1 MPTVEFH
8 FDFGSP
14 NAYLAHLVIPEI
26 EERTGAKFEYV
37 PVLLGGVY
45 KLTGNRSPAESLA
58 GVRNKPDYERLE
70 MARFIKR
77 HGIPSFRPNP
87 FFPVNT
93 LTIMRGAIA
102 AQRLGVFGRYVDEIY
117 RHMWSEPK
125 KLDDPA
131 VLRSAL
137 VESGFDAE
145 RFAELAQD
153 PDVKQALI
161 DNTTRSV
168 ARGTFGSPTF
178 FVGDEIFFGKDRLR
192 DVEQMILSTHQPATR
207 KWRSPDDAEDVD
219 LLLKRFEEP
228 DEVRTFEKGKF
239 EILRIGGMTI
249 GRATYEP
256 GWRWSLHVGP
266 AAGRSSC
273 PVEHVGIVVSGRASA
288 AMDNGAVIE
297 MRPGDVFHIA
307 PGHDSWVLGEEPYIS
322 LHFLGADDYADR
334 S

>member
-1 MPTVEFH
+1 MLKVEFH

-26 EERTGAKFEYV
+26 EQRTGVKFEYV

-58 GVRNKPDYERLE
+58 GIKNKPDYQRLE
-70 MARFIKR
+70 TARFLKR
-77 HGIPSFRPNP
+77 HGITRFRPNP

-102 AQRLGVFGRYVDEIY
+102 AKLLGVFERYVDEIY
-117 RHMWSEPK
+117 RQMWSEPK

-131 VLRSAL
+131 VLRAAL
-137 VESGFDAE
+137 LDSGFDAD
-145 RFAELAQD
+145 RFEELVQDAE
-153 PDVKQALI
+153 VKTRLL
-161 DNTTRSV
+161 DNTERSV

-192 DVEQMILSTHQPATR
+192 VVEELITATR
-207 KWRSPDDAEDVD
+207 ENRDDSTISQNIDVI
-219 LLLKRFEEP
+219 LKRFEQP
-228 DEVRTFEKGKF
+228 DEVRNFEKGMF
-239 EILRIGGMTI
+239 ETVRIGGMTI

-266 AAGRSSC
+266 ALGASSC
-273 PVEHVGIVVSGRASA
+273 SVEHVGIVVSGRATA
-288 AMDNGAVIE
+288 VMDNGAITE

-307 PGHDSWVLGEEPYIS
+307 PGHDSWVVGDEPYVS
-322 LHFLGADDYADR
+322 LHFLGADHYAENY
-334 S
+334 